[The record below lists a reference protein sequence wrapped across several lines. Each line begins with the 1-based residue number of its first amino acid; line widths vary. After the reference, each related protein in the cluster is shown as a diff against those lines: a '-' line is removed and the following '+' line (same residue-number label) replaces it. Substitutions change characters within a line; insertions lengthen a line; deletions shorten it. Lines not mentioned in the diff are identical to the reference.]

1 MSSSKG
7 ISQAR
12 IGHEVPLAMTQ
23 WRITAAIKSLSSP
36 AMRPMAAMASSLSG
50 DRHRA
55 ETRFDSSGI
64 RQVET
69 RRVIEAAKTLGFH
82 LLYALLIVR
91 LALRELVWVNVTAHP
106 TADWIARVRLI
117 AREPPLR
124 APAVG
129 RQRFSEDFPQAV
141 GQGSPGK

>member
-82 LLYALLIVR
+82 LLFGWLCESLS
-91 LALRELVWVNVTAHP
+91 
-106 TADWIARVRLI
+106 
-117 AREPPLR
+117 
-124 APAVG
+124 G
-129 RQRFSEDFPQAV
+129 
-141 GQGSPGK
+141 

>member
-36 AMRPMAAMASSLSG
+36 ATRPMAAMASSLSG

-91 LALRELVWVNVTAHP
+91 LALRELVWVNVTATQRP
-106 TADWIARVRLI
+106 IGS
-117 AREPPLR
+117 R
-124 APAVG
+124 A
-129 RQRFSEDFPQAV
+129 SD
-141 GQGSPGK
+141 

>member
-1 MSSSKG
+1 MSLSKG

-23 WRITAAIKSLSSP
+23 WRITAAIP

-55 ETRFDSSGI
+55 ETRFYSSGI

-91 LALRELVWVNVTAHP
+91 LALRELVGECDGHP